1 MATYS
6 SSLAQLCFGEGKTL
20 KKKKNTAGMCGECSQ
35 WIDHTGL
42 PQPKVACTSQVHT
55 VQSPECSARA
65 LSQVRPAFC
74 ARPRSKS
81 LRFSSALQGHRPRW
95 AVCFVPFFH
104 PSCSGDQVL
113 GECSVPG
120 GSFVLCTS
128 LIPDAQFPGCALRA
142 QYQVCCVPLWGAYL
156 RL

>member
-1 MATYS
+1 ML
-6 SSLAQLCFGEGKTL
+6 LAYVGSAHSGWTTL
-20 KKKKNTAGMCGECSQ
+20 
-35 WIDHTGL
+35 GL

-65 LSQVRPAFC
+65 LSQVRPVFC

-81 LRFSSALQGHRPRW
+81 LRFSSALQGHRRRW
-95 AVCFVPFFH
+95 AVHFVTFPG
-104 PSCSGDQVL
+104 PRCSSDRVL
-113 GECSVPG
+113 GEHTVPG

-142 QYQVCCVPLWGAYL
+142 QYQVCCVPLWGADL
-156 RL
+156 RLRHSWQM